1 MPRNIKHGS
10 SVAVCE
16 VYRCRG
22 DDVRRVELEEETLR
36 SFAIHQLYC
45 LLDHRGNALAFGC
58 AVGVALAV
66 ECQCEVTSEYPQRLG
81 DASYRTVV
89 ENRNKLVG
97 KTCLR
102 LLGLCIGFNC
112 VLLGF
117 RRRHL
122 DLAVQQGS
130 QSHVGSKL
138 GKGHDAIG

>member
-1 MPRNIKHGS
+1 MPLYVNHGGG
-10 SVAVCE
+10 VTVGE
-16 VYRCRG
+16 IDRCRC
-22 DDVRRVELEEETLR
+22 DDVCRIKLEEEALR
-36 SFAIHQLYC
+36 GLAIDEFHG
-45 LLDHRGNALAFGC
+45 LLDHRSNALALGC

-122 DLAVQQGS
+122 DLAVQQGG
-130 QSHVGSKL
+130 QSHIGSKF